1 MASSID
7 ASAYYRNLYPYE
19 LVYDWQNFDASGDSY
34 RELAI
39 CDEQD
44 RWYRFLAF
52 KSVHGFKCAIFNKET
67 AFFHIGAIYS
77 SKNMVVSLHYLY
89 DKTLVIWLW

>member
-52 KSVHGFKCAIFNKET
+52 KSLPNTLIFLISVAVGPLGTGF
-67 AFFHIGAIYS
+67 
-77 SKNMVVSLHYLY
+77 
-89 DKTLVIWLW
+89 